1 MKKSLLIALLLT
13 TVTVSAQTEEK
24 KTKEIRKEVRVENE
38 NGVKTVE
45 ILTVE
50 NGMETKEVYTGSE
63 ADQKLAELESQ
74 MVVEE
79 SSVRKEV
86 KVEEID
92 GTKKLTVRTESNG
105 KVEEEVYVGPD
116 VDKKLKELE
125 AEGTAPKEMEV
136 KKVERIRR
144 TEHQKAKE

>member
-1 MKKSLLIALLLT
+1 MKTSLIIVALLS
-13 TVTVSAQTEEK
+13 VVSVQAQVEEK
-24 KTKEIRKEVRVENE
+24 KVKEVRKEVRVEDE

-45 ILTVE
+45 IITTE
-50 NGMETKEVYTGSE
+50 NGQETKEVYTGAE

-74 MVVEE
+74 MVAEE
-79 SSVRKEV
+79 SNVKKEV

-136 KKVERIRR
+136 KKVERVRR
-144 TEHQKAKE
+144 TEHQKVKE